1 MVNKAGM
8 IKEKISLQEIKA
20 WVNGLRE
27 KRVDV
32 TVNLGRNKYAR
43 YTGTLKGV
51 YPALFTV
58 KPDGEEYKG
67 KTTYSYAEYL
77 CGKVK
82 LKERA

>member
-1 MVNKAGM
+1 M
-8 IKEKISLQEIKA
+8 IKSKTSINEIKER
-20 WVNGLRE
+20 VNGLKE

-32 TVNLGRNKYAR
+32 IVNLGRNKYAN
-43 YTGTLKGV
+43 YTGKLSGV

-58 KPDGEEYKG
+58 VPEDDFSG

-82 LKERA
+82 LKEKRK

>member
-1 MVNKAGM
+1 M
-8 IKEKISLQEIKA
+8 IKEKISLQEIKER
-20 WVNGLRE
+20 VNGLKA

-32 TVNLGRNKYAR
+32 TVNLGRNKYAK
-43 YTGTLKGV
+43 YTGTLNGV

-58 KPDGEEYKG
+58 VPDDQGYKG

-82 LKERA
+82 LNKKA